1 MSSAQAS
8 LKATEQGHRLAIPR
22 NRYVVF
28 FSIAIIGCAADLLTK
43 HWVFQWLGYPPPS
56 NPWWLWEGYIGIET
70 TYNRGAL
77 FGAWQGYSSVF
88 AALSIVAA
96 VGILVWLF
104 RYRAAHDL
112 LLTIALA
119 CVMGGIGGNLY
130 DRLGLWY
137 DGSAVEMQ
145 HVDGIYR
152 DAVRD
157 WILFRYEQYTWP
169 NFNIADS
176 LLVCGA
182 ALLVWHGFFQKDP
195 YAKPAGQTG
204 GKAES

>member
-1 MSSAQAS
+1 
-8 LKATEQGHRLAIPR
+8 LAIPG

-28 FSIAIIGCAADLLTK
+28 LSIAVIGCAADLLTK

-56 NPWWLWEGYIGIET
+56 KKWWLWEGYIGIET
-70 TYNRGAL
+70 TLNRGAL
-77 FGAWQGYSSVF
+77 FGAGQGYSSLF

-137 DGSAVEMQ
+137 DGSVEEM
-145 HVDGIYR
+145 YR
-152 DAVRD
+152 SAVRD

-195 YAKPAGQTG
+195 HAKPAEPTNGD
-204 GKAES
+204 AES